1 MQISK
6 DKCGGAP
13 NGNCQDVDFNI
24 RTGTKFFADTLNGNG
39 GNLLLTL
46 GNYNGWPKRMT
57 IVSNHWRHRMCKM
70 RLTTELTCR
79 NRQPRRGIR
88 AAACARTTWTS
99 ECGRGECDVADA
111 D

>member
-1 MQISK
+1 MPELSRNAAQFPRSLLHPLLCRSPLATPTRLEAGEQGLMQISK

-57 IVSNHWRHRMCKM
+57 IVSNH
-70 RLTTELTCR
+70 
-79 NRQPRRGIR
+79 
-88 AAACARTTWTS
+88 
-99 ECGRGECDVADA
+99 
-111 D
+111 

>member
-1 MQISK
+1 MQESSCNPHTGGGGGEQGLMQISK

-57 IVSNHWRHRMCKM
+57 IVSNH
-70 RLTTELTCR
+70 
-79 NRQPRRGIR
+79 
-88 AAACARTTWTS
+88 
-99 ECGRGECDVADA
+99 
-111 D
+111 

>member
-1 MQISK
+1 MQESSCNPHTVGGGGEQGLMQISK

-57 IVSNHWRHRMCKM
+57 IVSNH
-70 RLTTELTCR
+70 
-79 NRQPRRGIR
+79 
-88 AAACARTTWTS
+88 
-99 ECGRGECDVADA
+99 
-111 D
+111 